1 MWLTKVIYARASL
14 LRSACMRHRL
24 LFIIYAK
31 SWPNQPTTNNEQPRE
46 QQPKLLAWVLMANRA
61 ATAAAKTLKHLAL
74 CVCGKLARSWQS
86 NYSTMNYPTI
96 WYMVV
101 IQKTGGKFYIYFIN
115 IKWSSLLEYSI
126 SRKDFDFLLQ
136 MKATF
141 LHLII
146 LESKEILFL
155 LITIL

>member
-1 MWLTKVIYARASL
+1 MPSL
-14 LRSACMRHRL
+14 G
-24 LFIIYAK
+24 
-31 SWPNQPTTNNEQPRE
+31 PTNQQPTTSNQRT
-46 QQPKLLAWVLMANRA
+46 
-61 ATAAAKTLKHLAL
+61 ATKVAGVGVNGKQSGNSSSKDTKTLGSVCV

-126 SRKDFDFLLQ
+126 SRKDFDFLLH
-136 MKATF
+136 M
-141 LHLII
+141 HLII